1 MDTIVKMNSPVKNE
15 IQSTDW
21 LDGIR
26 WLATI
31 AVIVIHVVAPYLY
44 QYGQISIGSWNIY
57 NFIDSLSRFAVPFF
71 VMLSGALLL
80 NRNISLPD
88 FLKKRFLRILIPFLF
103 WSVIYSVYNYLKNG
117 EQEINY
123 LIYFFN
129 SLKDGASYHF
139 WYIYMLIGLYLA
151 IPILN
156 KWIVNSDLQLIVYF
170 LVIWFFGLLISFF
183 NLNLHKDFSLT
194 IFTGY
199 VGYLILGYFIA
210 HRSSKI
216 NSYVLLTL
224 FIVAVGFTF
233 LATFKYPVDN
243 GSFNGKYYQ
252 YLSINV
258 VVASAS
264 LFMLIKNSFNAS
276 KLYLDKIK
284 FCNKYGFGVYLIHV
298 LVLDALQLIQI
309 NGAFVNP
316 LIGTLITI
324 VVCYLISLL
333 LIVLLSR
340 IRFLANLLN

>member
-1 MDTIVKMNSPVKNE
+1 MNPPIKNE

-31 AVIVIHVVAPYLY
+31 AVITIHVVAPYLY

-57 NFIDSLSRFAVPFF
+57 NLIDSLSRFAVPFF

-80 NRNISLPD
+80 NRNISLVD

-103 WSVIYSVYNYLKNG
+103 WSVIYSAYNYLKNG
-117 EQEINY
+117 ELEVNY

-129 SLKDGASYHF
+129 SLKDGASYHL
-139 WYIYMLIGLYLA
+139 WYLYMLIGLYLA

-156 KWIVNSDLQLIVYF
+156 LWIINSTNQLIIYF
-170 LVIWFFGLLISFF
+170 LIIWFFGLIINFF
-183 NLNLHKDFSLT
+183 DVSLNKDFSLT
-194 IFTGY
+194 LFTSY
-199 VGYLILGYFIA
+199 VGYLILGYFLA

-216 NSYVLLTL
+216 NSYVLLAL

-233 LATFKYPVDN
+233 LATFMQPIAN
-243 GSFNGKYYQ
+243 GVLNGKYYQ

-258 VVASAS
+258 VLASAA
-264 LFMLIKNSFNAS
+264 LFMLLKNRFNAS
-276 KLYLDKIK
+276 KFYIDKIK
-284 FCNKYGFGVYLIHV
+284 FCNQYGFGVYLIHV

-316 LIGTLITI
+316 LVGTLLTI

>member
-1 MDTIVKMNSPVKNE
+1 MNPPIKNE
-15 IQSTDW
+15 VQSTDW

-31 AVIVIHVVAPYLY
+31 AVITIHVVAPYLY

-57 NFIDSLSRFAVPFF
+57 NLIDSLSRFAVPFF

-80 NRNISLPD
+80 NRNITLVD

-103 WSVIYSVYNYLKNG
+103 WSLIYSIYNYLKNG
-117 EQEINY
+117 EPDINY

-156 KWIVNSDLQLIVYF
+156 KWIVNSNNQLIIYF
-170 LVIWFFGLLISFF
+170 LIIWFVGLIINFYDLT
-183 NLNLHKDFSLT
+183 LHKDFSLT

-216 NSYVLLTL
+216 NSYVLLAL
-224 FIVAVGFTF
+224 FIVSVGFTF
-233 LATFKYPVDN
+233 LATYKQPIVN
-243 GSFNGKYYQ
+243 GMFNGKYYQ
-252 YLSINV
+252 YLCINV
-258 VVASAS
+258 VLASAS

-276 KLYLDKIK
+276 KFYLDKIK
-284 FCNKYGFGVYLIHV
+284 FCNQYGFGVYLIHV

-316 LIGTLITI
+316 LVGTLGTI